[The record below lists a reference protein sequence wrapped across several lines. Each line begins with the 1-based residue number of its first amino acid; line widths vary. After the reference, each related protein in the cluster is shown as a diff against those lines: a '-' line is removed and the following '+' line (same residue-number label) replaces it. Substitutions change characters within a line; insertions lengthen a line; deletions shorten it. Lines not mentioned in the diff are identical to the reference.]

1 MQYLTLFITCSFM
14 YVCFTSE
21 GEGGGG
27 ENTPS
32 PSQLNFSSTSRMKL
46 IFAQTLI
53 STINFQKETFF
64 APYFLLRS
72 AFSVIFFNFF
82 KDSEPKFL

>member
-32 PSQLNFSSTSRMKL
+32 PSQVNFSSTSRMKL

-53 STINFQKETFF
+53 STINFQKKL
-64 APYFLLRS
+64 FLLL
-72 AFSVIFFNFF
+72 IFC
-82 KDSEPKFL
+82 